1 VKTVP
6 EERGEQMADELP
18 PEHVVLLERDAEL
31 TVVNALIGPL
41 ATGEVFWWSRGRRG
55 SARRR

>member
-1 VKTVP
+1 
-6 EERGEQMADELP
+6 MADELP